1 MKKVKNIELLIFIY
15 IDKDKIYL
23 DKKRIFEI
31 IILN

>member
-15 IDKDKIYL
+15 IDKNKISL